1 MMKTFRFLNLFSA
14 GFAILAATCLFA
26 KPSAD
31 AQEAARPF
39 SRVLFLGNSITKHGP
54 KESIGWSGNWGMA
67 ASEEAKDYVHL
78 VTSGLSDMGTGPFE
92 TMVRNIAGFERNYA
106 SYDLDPLTKEI
117 RLFNPDLVIL
127 AIGENVPK
135 LETAKAKTQFAERI
149 TTFLKGLQFKGNPR
163 IVVRSSFWANEAKD
177 QILRQ
182 VCDGVGGTYVDIG
195 HLGKDES
202 NYAKSEREFTHD
214 GVAAHPGD
222 KGMQEIA
229 DAILTEVQQLEP
241 KQDE

>member
-1 MMKTFRFLNLFSA
+1 MLRLPSKSLTIVIA
-14 GFAILAATCLFA
+14 CLFPA
-26 KPSAD
+26 LLSAD
-31 AQEAARPF
+31 NQESTLQF

-54 KESIGWSGNWGMA
+54 KESIGWTGNWGMA
-67 ASEEAKDYVHL
+67 ASGEAKDYVHL
-78 VTSGLSDMGTGPFE
+78 VTAGLSDMGEAPIE
-92 TMVRNIAGFERNYA
+92 TMVWNIAGFERNYTN
-106 SYDLDPLTKEI
+106 YDLDPLTQAI

-135 LETAKAKTQFAERI
+135 LDTAEAKTQFAERI
-149 TTFLKGLQFKGNPR
+149 TTLLKDLQFKGNPR
-163 IVVRSSFWANEAKD
+163 IVVRSSFWTNEAKD

-182 VCDGVGGTYVDIG
+182 VCEEVGGTFVDIG

-202 NYAKSEREFTHD
+202 NYARSEREFTHD

-229 DAILTEVQQLEP
+229 DAILAAVKLLQP
-241 KQDE
+241 KQNE